1 VNLIIL
7 TDGSKE
13 FGFGHISRSQTLAN
27 FLIMSGHDIEVII
40 LSNINLEA
48 LFVDKDVIIDVPYNG
63 DFLFEKIDNSH
74 KIIGLD
80 YHGEAELDLVI
91 NIFDYSRYKGNNQIS
106 SLDYAIIRENVLN
119 LIDKDR
125 VRSESVLIMLG
136 AYDINNFAD
145 DVIRFLDD
153 KKIQTVI
160 IEKEKSI
167 DVSIY
172 KYCTHYQN
180 PENIAEI
187 MHSSL
192 WAISNG
198 GSSMLELMAL
208 GMPIYVLP
216 QTNAEKA
223 LANKIFKEGG
233 LLGVGAPVLM
243 PNIVT
248 IKKVAK
254 KAQNMI
260 DGLGV
265 KRILTLIEE
274 IIE

>member
-27 FLIMSGHDIEVII
+27 FLIMSGHNVEVIV
-40 LSNINLEA
+40 LSTINLET
-48 LFVDKDVIIDVPYNG
+48 LFVDKDVIIDLPYNG
-63 DFLFEKIDNSH
+63 DFLFKKIDNNN

-91 NIFDYSRYKGNNQIS
+91 NVFDYSRYKGNNQIN
-106 SLDYAIIRENVLN
+106 SLDYVIIRENVLN
-119 LIDKDR
+119 LINKDKA
-125 VRSESVLIMLG
+125 RSESVLIMLG
-136 AYDINNFAD
+136 AYDINHFAD
-145 DVIRFLDD
+145 GVIKLLDD

-167 DVSIY
+167 DASVY
-172 KYCTHYQN
+172 KYCTHYEN

-223 LANKIFKEGG
+223 LAIKIFKEGG
-233 LLGVGAPVLM
+233 LLGVGAPVCI

-254 KAQNMI
+254 KAQKMI

-265 KRILTLIEE
+265 KRLLTHIEE